1 MAATEQ
7 VTPAVPGAGQAAPSV
22 ESRLANFLGQEAPAD
37 TGDADEERADAAQAE
52 PAQQP
57 EGQTDSGELTADD
70 LPDEASPKPEPGAVE
85 EVFEFDAAGER
96 LKLPRNEVIRLA
108 QQGHDYTR
116 KTMALAETAKQV
128 NERLQRVTAIEQ
140 VAPQLQAA
148 QAQVQALGAQLGQY
162 QRVDWVALA
171 TNDPLEYSKVRAQ
184 YDVLVQNYQGA
195 AGQFQQIKGAVDAQ
209 TKALRADRLQA
220 EARALPERIPAWA
233 DATVAAREKEEV
245 RSYLIAKGAA
255 PEEVDQLETSLAVEV
270 SYKAMKYDQLLK
282 AKAGKVKLL
291 QTAPPVTRPGAA
303 PNRDAARADKE
314 TEMRTRLKKSGGVD
328 DAAALLMTRLR

>member
-1 MAATEQ
+1 M
-7 VTPAVPGAGQAAPSV
+7 
-22 ESRLANFLGQEAPAD
+22 
-37 TGDADEERADAAQAE
+37 
-52 PAQQP
+52 
-57 EGQTDSGELTADD
+57 
-70 LPDEASPKPEPGAVE
+70 
-85 EVFEFDAAGER
+85 
-96 LKLPRNEVIRLA
+96 
-108 QQGHDYTR
+108 
-116 KTMALAETAKQV
+116 
-128 NERLQRVTAIEQ
+128 
-140 VAPQLQAA
+140 
-148 QAQVQALGAQLGQY
+148 
-162 QRVDWVALA
+162 
-171 TNDPLEYSKVRAQ
+171 RAQ

-195 AGQFQQIKGAVDAQ
+195 AGQYQQIKGAVDAQ

-270 SYKAMKYDQLLK
+270 AYKAMRYDQLLK